1 MKIKSNVNGLCT
13 NVEIV
18 TSVWLVPKVD
28 ATVTVASMSNAMSG
42 IELSGAESCKHA
54 K

>member
-1 MKIKSNVNGLCT
+1 MKIKSNVNGLCK
-13 NVEIV
+13 NVEII
-18 TSVWLVPKVD
+18 TSVWRVPKVD
-28 ATVTVASMSNAMSG
+28 APVTATSMRNAMSG